1 MVRLFFVLGLLLAS
15 LLINA
20 QDAEFTKDV
29 DKLLK
34 VNGSTAS
41 YDMAFD
47 QIVAQ
52 FKMMKPTVSD
62 DVWGKMRTEV
72 FDKEIAELRKQL
84 VPVYM
89 KHLTHTDVK
98 ELIQF
103 YESPLGKKLTAAT
116 GKITFESMQ
125 MAQTWGMGLGNKIN
139 AYLQE
144 KGY

>member
-1 MVRLFFVLGLLLAS
+1 MVRFFYVLGLLLAS
-15 LLINA
+15 LLLNA

-29 DKLLK
+29 EKQLK
-34 VNGSTAS
+34 VNDSTAS

-52 FKMMKPTVSD
+52 FKMMKPTVPD

-72 FDKEIAELRKQL
+72 FDKEIAELSKQL
-84 VPVYM
+84 IPVYM
-89 KHLTHTDVK
+89 KHLTHSDVK

-103 YESPLGKKLTAAT
+103 YESDLGKKLTVAT
-116 GKITFESMQ
+116 GKITSESMQ
-125 MAQTWGMGLGNKIN
+125 MAQTWRMGLGNKIN
-139 AYLQE
+139 GYLQE